1 MIVVVDSGT
10 TSTRVWVLDDGEV
23 SGAAVGALGARDV
36 ARTKDRSE
44 LLRRIRALADE
55 ALASA
60 GHSWDAVEAVVAFGM
75 ITSELGLEEVP
86 HLQAPVDRRMLAA
99 GMVEREYGDALPAPV
114 HLVPGVRSGGDELE
128 AADFMRGEETEV
140 VGLLALGEPEPPF
153 LYISTGSHTK
163 FVGVDREGRI
173 EWSLTTLSG
182 ELLWALHRETIL
194 ADLIDL
200 EAPPS
205 DFDALEE
212 GARFVERAGFSR
224 ALFGARLLNRV
235 RGADLASCSDF
246 LHGAVAGADLLSL
259 GRRLDGRGGLPQ
271 RVAIGGRGPL
281 GEAYRHLLERQGD
294 IAELR
299 RFDVPLGALGA
310 WTLFTTDREAA
321 TAAAPEEGADACA
334 R

>member
-1 MIVVVDSGT
+1 MIVAVDSGT

-23 SGAAVGALGARDV
+23 KGAAVGALGARDV

-44 LLRRIRALADE
+44 LLRGIRSLADE
-55 ALASA
+55 ALARAVS
-60 GHSWDAVEAVVAFGM
+60 SWDRIEAIVAFGM

-99 GMVEREYGDALPAPV
+99 GMVERDYGDALPVPV
-114 HLVPGVRSGGDELE
+114 HLVPGVRSGGQELV

-140 VGLLALGEPEPPF
+140 VGLLALGELEPPI

-182 ELLWALHRETIL
+182 ELLWALQRETIL

-200 EAPPS
+200 DAPPT
-205 DFDALEE
+205 DLAALEE
-212 GARFVERAGFSR
+212 GASFVELAGFSR
-224 ALFGARLLNRV
+224 TLFGARLLNRV
-235 RGADLASCSDF
+235 RGADAASCSDF

-259 GRRLDGRGGLPQ
+259 RRRVDGSGGLPQ
-271 RVAIGGRGPL
+271 RVAIGGGGPL
-281 GEAYRHLLERQGD
+281 GDAYRHLLERQGD
-294 IAELR
+294 VAELR
-299 RFDVPLGALGA
+299 RFDVPLGAIGA
-310 WTLFTTDREAA
+310 WTLFTTDREAVA
-321 TAAAPEEGADACA
+321 VAAPEG
-334 R
+334 RS